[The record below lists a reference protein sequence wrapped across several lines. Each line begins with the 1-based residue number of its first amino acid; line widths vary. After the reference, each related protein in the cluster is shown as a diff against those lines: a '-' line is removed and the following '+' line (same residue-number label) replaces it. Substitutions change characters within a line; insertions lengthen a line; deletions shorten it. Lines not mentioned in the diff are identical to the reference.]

1 MEEIAMLVMSRES
14 RKIFDELNRQASIN
28 NVQGIITPA
37 HVYICD
43 RLICEYYTAPMLNI
57 IKQRLKCVRNK
68 EWKHFTIEYWEPVI
82 RKTLKN
88 VVGTHRD
95 TTDIGVDNQEGFTYV
110 IQNYLIA
117 DYSIADAIMLNKLVN
132 SVPFVSI
139 KYACEEA
146 KKYNVREIRYINAII
161 DKERARQE
169 EKIRSINNLS
179 DKISKSDKLIDTT
192 THSHTIMDIASAQ
205 YNYENAKQNADL
217 ERMFEDMIS
226 KRGD

>member
-1 MEEIAMLVMSRES
+1 MLVMSRES

>member
-1 MEEIAMLVMSRES
+1 MLVMSRES
-14 RKIFDELNRQASIN
+14 RKIFDELNRQASMN

-57 IKQRLKCVRNK
+57 IKQRLKSVRNK

-88 VVGTHRD
+88 VASTHRD
-95 TTDIGVDNQEGFTYV
+95 TTDIGIDNQDGFTYV

-117 DYSIADAIMLNKLVN
+117 DYSIADAIILNKLIN
-132 SVPFVSI
+132 SVPFTSI

-146 KKYNVREIRYINAII
+146 KKYSVREIRYINAII

-179 DKISKSDKLIDTT
+179 DKIDRSNNIMNTT

-205 YNYENAKQNADL
+205 YEYENAKQNADL
-217 ERMFEDMIS
+217 ERMFNDMIGG
-226 KRGD
+226 KK